1 MSDGQALHTSPYVI
15 QIEKFS
21 DSLKRLSQIFVGL
34 EEKKKC
40 FTNEEID
47 IIFEHVKEKV
57 CRKCEK
63 CDWCLKDN
71 IVHTCQMEYEVLSAI
86 DRYGNDLN
94 TETKRNL
101 QAKCIRAPRFL
112 RETLEAFHEARQ
124 NMMWTNRMVQSREGC
139 AAQMNTFADMLR
151 VTAKEL
157 EDSVFTDE
165 RMEKRIMDALR
176 KLGLRVLSI
185 NLLIN
190 KDGKYEVQVIARAM
204 NKECVTMKEIIRAIS
219 ETIGRKFV
227 SDGANSQIV
236 GREYTTIVCMEGP
249 VFYTLQGIAKIGK
262 GCSRISGDSFT
273 MMELPGGKQGV
284 ALSDGMGSGEKACK
298 ESTLVI
304 ELLEELL
311 EAGFP
316 EKMAIQMIN
325 STLVMGRE
333 EIRFST
339 IDLSVFDLYT
349 GECEIIKAGA
359 SSTFIKKKDK
369 VELLTSSSLPI
380 GVLHA
385 IELDS
390 IVRKLEDGDFVIMVT
405 DGIMD
410 ALPVGEQ
417 EIILE
422 TIIRGTDINNPKDLA
437 HHILEQIL
445 NWNEKPPM
453 DDMTVLVVGMW
464 ER

>member
-1 MSDGQALHTSPYVI
+1 MSDGQVLHTSPYVV

-21 DSLKRLSQIFVGL
+21 DSLKRLSQIFIGL

-57 CRKCEK
+57 CKKCEK

-101 QAKCIRAPRFL
+101 QARCIRAPRFL
-112 RETLEAFHEARQ
+112 RETVEAFHEARQ

-227 SDGANSQIV
+227 SDGTNSQIV

-333 EIRFST
+333 EIHFST

-380 GVLHA
+380 GVLHT

-390 IVRKLEDGDFVIMVT
+390 IVRELEDGDFVIMVT

-437 HHILEQIL
+437 RHILEQIL

>member
-1 MSDGQALHTSPYVI
+1 MSDGQVLHTSPYVV
-15 QIEKFS
+15 QIEKIS
-21 DSLKRLSQIFVGL
+21 ESLKRLSQIFIGL

-47 IIFEHVKEKV
+47 SIFEHVKEKV
-57 CRKCEK
+57 CKKCEK
-63 CDWCLKDN
+63 CDWCLNEN
-71 IVHTCQMEYEVLSAI
+71 IVHTCQMEYEILSAI
-86 DRYGNDLN
+86 DRYGNELN

-157 EDSVFTDE
+157 EDSIFTDE
-165 RMEKRIMDALR
+165 RMEKRIMDSLR

-190 KDGKYEVQVIARAM
+190 KDGKYEIQVIARAM
-204 NKECVTMKEIIRAIS
+204 KKECVMMKEIIRAIS
-219 ETIGRKFV
+219 ETIGRKIV
-227 SDGANSQIV
+227 SDGTNNQIV

-262 GCSRISGDSFT
+262 GCNRISGDNFT

-284 ALSDGMGSGEKACK
+284 ALSDGMGSGEIACR

-325 STLVMGRE
+325 ATLVMGRE

-339 IDLSVFDLYT
+339 VDLSVFDLYT
-349 GECEIIKAGA
+349 GKCELIKAGA

-380 GVLHA
+380 GVLHT

-390 IVRKLEDGDFVIMVT
+390 IVRQLEDGDFVIMVT

-422 TIIRGTDINNPKDLA
+422 TIIQGTNINNPKDLA

-453 DDMTVLVVGMW
+453 DDMTVLVIGMW